1 MKKILALFILVL
13 FVFAEAT
20 VAYSEPVSTPSLLM
34 LMQDVKSAIRQAKA
48 RYESGNVTGAADLAK
63 KILEKYPNNAEA
75 KAVLDQCIATER
87 EEYEKAVSS
96 MSVSELANFQKKYPN
111 SEYGIDVSKRI
122 ADLPS
127 WLDAKEK
134 NTIDSYRQYLSDSTH
149 QVYKRDADEAINE
162 LTIKQAYDTAVAANT
177 IKAFE
182 QFRSKH
188 PDSVYDK
195 QASNKIARLMADKFN
210 SKSTYADKN
219 NALAYAKNEMTRDYV
234 NNKYNKATEK
244 KYSSSPS
251 STASSY
257 GSSSRTTSSYSSSL
271 NTSANNSY
279 SYNSTIKRESI
290 VNWGIQGFFEL
301 GSAVSPSYS
310 GGLGVEMRIGAIS
323 KPLNLLIGA
332 RIGWASYRY
341 SYYEKQYYG
350 DRSWEYNSNYIN
362 ASEKTTNVFIPAI
375 LNWNF
380 VNSDWVCWY
389 LGAGYQFGIPISGN
403 TYIGQLSHAFLLQSG
418 FGFRHFD
425 IRMYYIN
432 YFKSMFSDPEAKK
445 PVIGFSMTYYF

>member
-1 MKKILALFILVL
+1 MLSGAFIVS
-13 FVFAEAT
+13 AAT
-20 VAYSEPVSTPSLLM
+20 VSEPSLLA
-34 LMQDVKSAIRQAKA
+34 LMQDVKSAIRQAQA
-48 RYESGNVTGAADLAK
+48 RYDSGNVTGAADLAR
-63 KILEKYPNNAEA
+63 KILAKYPDNADA
-75 KAVLDQCIATER
+75 KAILDQCVATER
-87 EEYEKAVSS
+87 EEYEKAVGS
-96 MSVSELANFQKKYPN
+96 MSVAELTNFQKKYPE

-122 ADLPS
+122 ADLPF
-127 WLDAKEK
+127 WLDAKDK
-134 NTIDSYRQYLSDSTH
+134 NTLDSYKQYLSESIH
-149 QVYKRDADEAINE
+149 QMYKRDADDAIAE
-162 LTIKQAYDTAVAANT
+162 LTVKQAYDAAVAANT

-182 QFRSKH
+182 QFRSKY

-244 KYSSSPS
+244 KYSSSSS
-251 STASSY
+251 STSSGY
-257 GSSSRTTSSYSSSL
+257 GSSSRTTSSSSSSL

-290 VNWGIQGFFEL
+290 VNLGIQGFFEL
-301 GSAVSPSYS
+301 GNVLSPSYS

-332 RIGWASYRY
+332 KIGWASYRY

-362 ASEKTTNVFIPAI
+362 VSEKTTNVFIPAI

-380 VNSDWVCWY
+380 VKSDWACWY
-389 LGAGYQFGIPISGN
+389 LGAGYQFGIPIAGN

-418 FGFRHFD
+418 VGFRHFD

-432 YFKSMFSDPEAKK
+432 YFKSLFSDPEAKK